1 MAGFLLLQRNHTLFG
16 SVWSSMRRKGQ
27 APFGKRGL
35 GGKLGGG
42 GGNKANLKMNK
53 RYGMGIGMGMGM
65 GSNDGNTEAD
75 NDADFLYNSMRQVVS
90 EGMNHITK
98 TLMQTGGYD
107 GERDDGSGFIGSD
120 SAGDPVNT
128 MTGELQTRG
137 QENIPLRPLV
147 ISNNN
152 NYSINVS
159 QNVPHNE

>member
-1 MAGFLLLQRNHTLFG
+1 MPAVVFLNIIFVFLFLQRNHTLFG

-42 GGNKANLKMNK
+42 KTNAKLNK
-53 RYGMGIGMGMGM
+53 RYGV
-65 GSNDGNTEAD
+65 GSSDGNTEAD

-107 GERDDGSGFIGSD
+107 GGRDEEGFIGAD
-120 SAGDPVNT
+120 SAGDAVNS

-152 NYSINVS
+152 NYSMNVS
-159 QNVPHNE
+159 QNMPNNE

>member
-1 MAGFLLLQRNHTLFG
+1 MVSPYLSLQRNHTLFG

-42 GGNKANLKMNK
+42 KANLKMNK
-53 RYGMGIGMGMGM
+53 RYGMSMGMSM
-65 GSNDGNTEAD
+65 GSTEGNTEAD
-75 NDADFLYNSMRQVVS
+75 NDADILYNSMRQVVS

-107 GERDDGSGFIGSD
+107 GSHEEGSGFIGAD

-152 NYSINVS
+152 NYSMNVS

>member
-1 MAGFLLLQRNHTLFG
+1 MHIFSGPFTFADFFLTSQRNHTLFG

-42 GGNKANLKMNK
+42 KANAKINK
-53 RYGMGIGMGMGM
+53 RYGIGMGLTE
-65 GSNDGNTEAD
+65 SNAEAD
-75 NDADFLYNSMRQVVS
+75 NDALYNSMRQVVS

-107 GERDDGSGFIGSD
+107 GGGHDEGGGFISAD
-120 SAGDPVNT
+120 SAGDPVNS

-152 NYSINVS
+152 NYSMNVS
-159 QNVPHNE
+159 RNVPNNE